1 MAEHFLTI
9 EQAAARLQV
18 HPITVRR
25 HLKSGILRGKKQGKL
40 WRVPE
45 SALDEAPV
53 SDAQPIESAYERAMA
68 LVAQLEDEMKDKPAR
83 VLGVNDI
90 VTEMRQTREAQTP

>member
-1 MAEHFLTI
+1 MTEQFLTI

-45 SALDEAPV
+45 SALTE
-53 SDAQPIESAYERAMA
+53 SGTSTGESIESAFEHALA
-68 LVAQLEDEMKDKPAR
+68 LVAQLEEEMKDQPRR
-83 VLGVNDI
+83 VLGVDDI
-90 VTEMRQTREAQTP
+90 VTEMRQMREAKTP